1 MRCCFVGDYS
11 VPESIRKMKPPGTM
25 VKNISGYYYVYEYKT
40 ETDESGKRKTVMGKS
55 IGTIKTGKGFVP
67 NDNYARDI
75 EMTSMEFGQYAPVLA
90 NSQNTL
96 QLLEEFFNPIDASR
110 IYCTAVI
117 HFINGFTYLT
127 EVSRYYEMS
136 YLSLKYP
143 GLKLGYKA
151 LSALYDD
158 LGRRQTNVLAM
169 EAALVSRSSH
179 QMAIDG
185 HVIGN
190 VSNENE
196 LSAQGYKFRKLGEP
210 QVNLLMAY
218 DVNTGIPLISRVFDG
233 ALSDKLSVKDLVNE
247 VEIRDMLFIVDR
259 GFYSASN
266 LELFTQNGNSYIIP
280 IPNSNNLTKD
290 AVEDLFF
297 TKRFVY
303 KKEKKASV
311 VEYKE
316 TVESKYRVLVFRDLN
331 EAAEEQANYLRYVE
345 LGHKSYTL
353 EKFEEIKD
361 LLGVTVLQTSLFD
374 KTPQEIYELY
384 KRRWKIETYF
394 NYFKNSADYNALHIP
409 DYYKMQGL
417 AFIMLVEAL
426 IYHDFK
432 EAMKSVKGKTI
443 RDALLDARSIK
454 IHKRKDS
461 WQICNCKKAIL
472 TLFEQ
477 LNTTMAVDLPP
488 T

>member
-1 MRCCFVGDYS
+1 MRCCFVGNYS
-11 VPESIRKMKPPGTM
+11 VPESIRRMKPPGTM

-40 ETDESGKRKTVMGKS
+40 TTDGNGKRKTVMGKS
-55 IGTIKTGKGFVP
+55 IGTIKPDKGFIP
-67 NDNYARDI
+67 NDNYARDV
-75 EMTSMEFGQYAPVLA
+75 EMTSLEFGQYAVVIA
-90 NSQNTL
+90 NSKNTL
-96 QLLEEFFNPIDASR
+96 KLLEEFFNPIDASR
-110 IYCTAVI
+110 IYCTAAI

-136 YLSLKYP
+136 YLGVVFP

-151 LSALYDD
+151 LSSLYDN

-169 EAALVSRSSH
+169 EAALVNRSSH

-190 VSNENE
+190 VSAEND
-196 LSAQGYKFRKLGEP
+196 LSAKGYKFRKLGEE
-210 QVNLLMAY
+210 QINLLMAY
-218 DVNTGIPLISRVFDG
+218 DVNTGIPLLSRVFDG
-233 ALSDKLSVKDLVNE
+233 GLSDKLSVKDLVNE
-247 VEIRDMLFIVDR
+247 VEIQNMLFIVDR

-266 LELFTQNGNSYIIP
+266 LELFSQNGNSYIIP

-290 AVEDLFF
+290 AVAELVF
-297 TKRFVY
+297 TRRFVY

-311 VEYKE
+311 IEYKE
-316 TVESKYRVLVFRDLN
+316 IVDSQYRVLVFRDLN
-331 EAAEEQANYLRYVE
+331 ESAEEQANYLRYVE

-353 EKFEEIKD
+353 EKYNEIKD
-361 LLGVTVLQTSLFD
+361 LLGVTVLQTSIFD

-384 KRRWKIETYF
+384 KKRWKIETYF
-394 NYFKNSADYNALHIP
+394 NYFKNSADYNALHLP

-426 IYHDFK
+426 IYHDFQS
-432 EAMKSVKGKTI
+432 AMKEIKGKTI
-443 RDALLDARSIK
+443 RDALLDARTIK

-461 WQICNCKKAIL
+461 WQICNCKKSIL

-477 LNTTMAVDLPP
+477 LHTPMSVDLPP

>member
-1 MRCCFVGDYS
+1 MGCYA
-11 VPESIRKMKPPGTM
+11 VPESIRKMKPAGTM
-25 VKNISGYYYVYEYKT
+25 VKNISGHYYVYEFKT
-40 ETDESGKRKTVMGKS
+40 TTEETGKRKTIMGKCIGS
-55 IGTIKTGKGFVP
+55 IQSDKGFLP
-67 NDNYARDI
+67 NDNYSRDV
-75 EMTSMEFGQYAPVLA
+75 EMTSLEFGQYAIVLA
-90 NSQNTL
+90 NTQKTL
-96 QLLEEFFNPIDASR
+96 QILQEFFHPVDALR

-117 HFINGFTYLT
+117 HFIHGFTYLT

-151 LSALYDD
+151 LSSLYDD
-158 LGRRQTNVLAM
+158 LGRRQTQVLAM
-169 EAALVSRSSH
+169 EAALVNRSSH

-190 VSNENE
+190 VSGEND
-196 LSAQGYKFRKLGEP
+196 LSAKGYKFRQLGEA

-218 DVNTGIPLISRVFDG
+218 DVNTGVPLLSRVFEG
-233 ALSDKLSVKDLVNE
+233 ALADKLSVKDLVNE

-266 LELFTQNGNSYIIP
+266 LELFSQNGNSYIIP
-280 IPNSNNLTKD
+280 IPNSSRITKS
-290 AVEDLFF
+290 AAADLFF

-311 VEYKE
+311 IEYRE
-316 TVESKYRVLVFRDLN
+316 NVDGTSRVLVFRDLN

-345 LGHKSYTL
+345 LGHPSYTP
-353 EKFEEIKD
+353 EKFEEAKD
-361 LLGVTVLQTSLFD
+361 LLGVTVLQTNLYD

-384 KRRWKIETYF
+384 KKRWKIETYF
-394 NYFKNSADYNALHIP
+394 NYFKNTADYNALHLP
-409 DYYKMQGL
+409 DYYKTQGL

-426 IYHDFK
+426 VYHDFQEELK
-432 EAMKSVKGKTI
+432 ASEVKGKTI
-443 RDALLDARSIK
+443 RDCLLDARFIK
-454 IHKRKDS
+454 IHKRNDA
-461 WQICNCKKAIL
+461 WQICNTKRSVI
-472 TLFEQ
+472 TLFNQ
-477 LNTTMAVDLPP
+477 LHTPMAVDAAP

>member
-1 MRCCFVGDYS
+1 MGNYS
-11 VPESIRKMKPPGTM
+11 VPDPIRKMKPPGTM

-40 ETDESGKRKTVMGKS
+40 ATDENGKRKTVMGKS
-55 IGTIKTGKGFVP
+55 IGTIKEDKGFIP
-67 NDNYARDI
+67 NDNYARDT
-75 EMTSMEFGQYAPVLA
+75 EMTSLEFGQYAVVLA
-90 NSQNTL
+90 NSQETL
-96 QLLEEFFNPIDASR
+96 KLLKEFFNPIDALR

-117 HFINGFTYLT
+117 HFINGFTYLS
-127 EVSRYYEMS
+127 EVSRHYEMS
-136 YLSLKYP
+136 YLGLKYP

-151 LSALYDD
+151 LSSLYDD
-158 LGRRQTNVLAM
+158 LGRRQTSVLAM

-185 HVIGN
+185 HVVGN
-190 VSNENE
+190 VSNEND
-196 LSAQGYKFRKLGEP
+196 LSAKGYKFRKLGEE
-210 QVNLLMAY
+210 QINLLMAY
-218 DVNTGIPLISRVFDG
+218 DINTGIPLLSRVFDG

-266 LELFTQNGNSYIIP
+266 LDLFSQNGNSYIIP

-290 AVEDLFF
+290 AVADLIF
-297 TKRFVY
+297 TQRFVY
-303 KKEKKASV
+303 KKEKKSSV
-311 VEYKE
+311 IEYKE
-316 TVESKYRVLVFRDLN
+316 TVDSKYRVLVFRDLN
-331 EAAEEQANYLRYVE
+331 ESAEEQANYLRYVE
-345 LGHKSYTL
+345 LGHKSYTI

-361 LLGVTVLQTSLFD
+361 LLGVTVLQTSVFD

-384 KRRWKIETYF
+384 KKRWKIETYF
-394 NYFKNSADYNALHIP
+394 NYFKNSADYNTLHLP

-426 IYHDFK
+426 IYHDFQ
-432 EAMKSVKGKTI
+432 EAMKAVQGKSI
-443 RDALLDARSIK
+443 RCALLDARTVK

-461 WQICNCKKAIL
+461 WQICNCKKSIL
-472 TLFEQ
+472 NLFEQ
-477 LNTTMAVDLPP
+477 LNTKMSADVLP